1 MARKKNSESFISR
14 YSGFGKKDLLDIKVK
29 ILQDDLLNFITIHA
43 VDYNLL
49 VSEYK
54 ISIVF
59 DNDTVFEMELL
70 IFKLRPCIFYGPFI
84 IYFCQLIWRLM
95 RSIYE
100 YANICP

>member
-1 MARKKNSESFISR
+1 MTLEKNPKSFVSR
-14 YSGFGKKDLLDIKVK
+14 YSGFGKKDLLDVKVK
-29 ILQDDLLNFITIHA
+29 ILQDDLLNFITINA

-49 VSEYK
+49 VSENK

-59 DNDTVFEMELL
+59 DNDTIFEMELL
-70 IFKLRPCIFYGPFI
+70 IFEFRPCIFYGPFI
-84 IYFCQLIWRLM
+84 IYLCQLIWRLM